1 MTDKER
7 LEEIKAKYNSDN
19 TGKLGEIIDLKLVNP
34 YDLKYLIERVQELEI
49 EIEELKGTIDDY
61 SDYLNRGEIILEKIN
76 RKYWRAFHGI
86 KAELLIVEDKLRQ
99 ALNDDETEELITY
112 ESGLRKAMRL
122 LDAKEE

>member
-1 MTDKER
+1 MNVKDEICETHGR
-7 LEEIKAKYNSDN
+7 LRCWECAYM
-19 TGKLGEIIDLKLVNP
+19 
-34 YDLKYLIERVQELEI
+34 YELE
-49 EIEELKGTIDDY
+49 KV
-61 SDYLNRGEIILEKIN
+61 N